1 MTIQEMVQKGKN
13 MAKSALSG
21 DFFIALI
28 VVLVGLASFGLGRLS
43 MKPPKEPVKIYQK
56 SQEAAVVRSLPE
68 AAIAEKKDS
77 LPQGATTLRTGGGR
91 YVASKNGSAYYL
103 ESCSGAKR
111 IKDENKIWFSSSAAA
126 ESAGYHKAANCP
138 GL

>member
-1 MTIQEMVQKGKN
+1 MVQKGKN
-13 MAKSALSG
+13 MAQSALSG
-21 DFFIALI
+21 DVFIALV

-43 MKPPKEPVKIYQK
+43 MKPPKEPVRIYQ
-56 SQEAAVVRSLPE
+56 QGQAAAVAESLTGTAVGEVP
-68 AAIAEKKDS
+68 DS
-77 LPQGATTLRTGGGR
+77 ISVGATATRTEGGK

-103 ESCSGAKR
+103 ERCSGAKR
-111 IKDENKIWFSSSAAA
+111 IKDENKIWFSSGAAA